1 MASADA
7 LRAGRVAGEIPDPGE
22 DVYRV
27 EGQRGPLGEL
37 RHRTRTSSVVSP
49 FARLSDHHHEG
60 AQVEE
65 PVSIERMTYMGG
77 FTFCD
82 APAPATGD
90 LMFLEEW
97 VALKVEV
104 KGWTIKSWVSP
115 EIPVGAIASIDVT
128 SEQVAKSK
136 VGAAVL
142 FGVIGAAGAKATHDR
157 ATITIYLNSGEA
169 GFFTTE
175 GLPPARV
182 QAIIRPWMRA
192 KDIPFGEPGGPPG
205 AAQPAAAIGV
215 ADELAKLAQ
224 LKASGVLTEEE
235 FEQQKARLL
244 GLS

>member
-1 MASADA
+1 
-7 LRAGRVAGEIPDPGE
+7 
-22 DVYRV
+22 
-27 EGQRGPLGEL
+27 
-37 RHRTRTSSVVSP
+37 
-49 FARLSDHHHEG
+49 
-60 AQVEE
+60 
-65 PVSIERMTYMGG
+65 
-77 FTFCD
+77 
-82 APAPATGD
+82 
-90 LMFLEEW
+90 MFLEEW